1 MNNIQTPLTDFVV
14 IHLGLIVCRGRYQAL
29 QLLLCF
35 DSRSDN
41 KGDCFFIEFQ
51 QCKKIIFLLDV
62 FINLWGLEGRNPE
75 MQINS
80 SKLFELW
87 MITILLEHRFFIIS
101 SAISVKAC
109 LKLPTVTNYAN
120 LLSRRG

>member
-1 MNNIQTPLTDFVV
+1 
-14 IHLGLIVCRGRYQAL
+14 
-29 QLLLCF
+29 
-35 DSRSDN
+35 
-41 KGDCFFIEFQ
+41 
-51 QCKKIIFLLDV
+51 
-62 FINLWGLEGRNPE
+62 

-109 LKLPTVTNYAN
+109 LKLPTVTSYAN
-120 LLSRRG
+120 LLSRSG